1 MFISNPKPSQQGDEA
16 DEMVWR
22 NSFLEPATTTTPAT
36 AATTTG
42 FPPLLHNGFN
52 NGLDHNNLEDF
63 CHQTAQANSNDNHS
77 ASSLHHNHNPQ
88 FDPTSSTSHLDMDMD
103 MDMMA
108 SFSPSFDS
116 STMSASCSPS
126 VGATWSESSPEYE
139 TCRQHEGNGGTT
151 SSSFHRPSTTES
163 SNQSNDAQSF
173 SSTSDASWGSSPAP
187 IQGSYDTT
195 ATTATTASLASPH
208 SRSMAAYPG
217 QGQQHQ
223 QQQQPADFS
232 SQNLSDASAQC
243 LQGTVEPDSLFNNAG
258 SAPPHQ
264 QILSD
269 FGVVW
274 SSAPSS
280 QPSLTS
286 ASPSFVSS
294 HNHHH
299 QAAEPRW
306 HNLHQY
312 SALSADP
319 MMDEPRFSSFDNMSD
334 GGMSSA
340 MPSSPIN
347 PFQHGGG
354 ATGHQSLLCDGLPS
368 PTHSSFG
375 VGRSMSSANGGVVSL
390 QHQQQNQYPSVML
403 NGGQVAAS
411 FDGSGSNFSLGSS
424 SHSSTSGGDI
434 LFRGPISHRTVFDTY
449 PSSGGPTHLD
459 HDNTNAALKAEGP
472 LSVSPG
478 SLWLNNSHNQHH
490 KTPTPHPS
498 PDSSPLNA
506 HSFFHQTVNQMPSLP
521 IDFGVNN
528 NNSVVQFGS
537 GGHGHI
543 NTNQLHPH
551 YVQQHQQQQ
560 SRAQRKS
567 LPHSPPHRM
576 GGRPPSPRY
585 NPGVMTTREMLPPS
599 HPNSPSM
606 SMTWGHHQGQGHAH
620 GLAHHHHQALMM
632 KQPNMLPSH
641 AHQHPHQQHPQ
652 HLASMS
658 RRNQQPFHHQGRG
671 AHPYHPSSSSSNNTS
686 NTKRRAQGLPATATD
701 HLKRARAE
709 QDALLVRL
717 RKQGKSYKQIA
728 QIGRFT
734 EAESTLRGRYRTL
747 TKSREERVRKPE
759 WTDKDLRLL
768 EQAVRTLAKGPLSV
782 TYSNASRASRGS
794 MSSSSMSVSSST
806 RTTTTTPAGGGEAM
820 SITSLVSTSSKS
832 STSPTSNNTNTSTSP
847 TSPTSPS
854 ALASTSTSTSTS
866 NHPQPSS
873 SSSSSQQPRGV
884 PTTTTKIPWKQVAHY
899 IVSHGGSYKFGNA
912 TVRKR
917 WEELMRDQLARGKD
931 LQKPFWEQRSK
942 RSPYHALS
950 QSAGQGA
957 SSGFHSRGG
966 AIAAAGGRQ
975 GQGQVQGQR
984 RDSVDQQER
993 GVKREAA
1000 AANTSSTHMKSERD
1014 DGEGDGNLA
1023 YSDWLDMSALG
1034 DDADESNDRSNQNG
1048 TDGDGDY
1055 DASDVSDSEEE
1066 DEDEDEDEDSDD
1078 DDYMEE

>member
-1 MFISNPKPSQQGDEA
+1 MFISNPKPSQQGEEA

-22 NSFLEPATTTTPAT
+22 NSFLEPATTTPAT
-36 AATTTG
+36 ATTTG

-77 ASSLHHNHNPQ
+77 ASSLPHTTIHHQNHNPQ

-103 MDMMA
+103 MDMMT

-139 TCRQHEGNGGTT
+139 TCRQHEGNGDTT

-163 SNQSNDAQSF
+163 SSQSNDAQSF

-187 IQGSYDTT
+187 IQGSYMAADLSDTT

-208 SRSMAAYPG
+208 SRSMSAYPG

-286 ASPSFVSS
+286 ASSSFVSS

-299 QAAEPRW
+299 QAAEPGW

-347 PFQHGGG
+347 PFQHSGG
-354 ATGHQSLLCDGLPS
+354 ATGHQSLFCDGLPS

-375 VGRSMSSANGGVVSL
+375 VGRSMSSANGGGLVSL

-411 FDGSGSNFSLGSS
+411 FDSGSNFSLGPS

-459 HDNTNAALKAEGP
+459 HDNANAAVKAEGP

-478 SLWLNNSHNQHH
+478 SLWPNNSHNQHH

-506 HSFFHQTVNQMPSLP
+506 HSFFHQTGNQMPSLN

-528 NNSVVQFGS
+528 NTAVQFGS

-567 LPHSPPHRM
+567 LPHSPPPHRM

-585 NPGVMTTREMLPPS
+585 NPGVMTTREMLPSS

-606 SMTWGHHQGQGHAH
+606 SMTWGHHQGQGHPP
-620 GLAHHHHQALMM
+620 GLPHHHHQALMM

-641 AHQHPHQQHPQ
+641 AHHHQQHPQ
-652 HLASMS
+652 HLGSMS
-658 RRNQQPFHHQGRG
+658 RRNQQPFHHGHGHG
-671 AHPYHPSSSSSNNTS
+671 AHPYHPSSSSSNTS

-782 TYSNASRASRGS
+782 TYSNASRASASRG
-794 MSSSSMSVSSST
+794 SSSSMSVSSST
-806 RTTTTTPAGGGEAM
+806 RTTTTTTPAGGGEAM
-820 SITSLVSTSSKS
+820 NITSLVSTSSKS
-832 STSPTSNNTNTSTSP
+832 SAASPA
-847 TSPTSPS
+847 SPTSPS
-854 ALASTSTSTSTS
+854 ASASTFTSTSTS
-866 NHPQPSS
+866 NQPQSS
-873 SSSSSQQPRGV
+873 SSSSSQQPRGI

-942 RSPYHALS
+942 RSPYHPLS
-950 QSAGQGA
+950 QSAGGGA

-966 AIAAAGGRQ
+966 AIAAGAGGLQ
-975 GQGQVQGQR
+975 GQGQGQGQR
-984 RDSVDQQER
+984 RDSVDQER
-993 GVKREAA
+993 GVKREAAAAA

-1034 DDADESNDRSNQNG
+1034 DDADENNDRSNG

-1055 DASDVSDSEEE
+1055 DVSDVSDSEEE
-1066 DEDEDEDEDSDD
+1066 EEDEDEDEDSDD
-1078 DDYMEE
+1078 DDYME